1 MGSKLTECDACGA
14 EIVKGGKCPKC
25 GKDHRGFFKKH
36 KILTGL
42 LILMLLSVFIS
53 AMGGGDDTPDTG
65 EVASNSA
72 EVNKSVET
80 PQNIVTVEEPV
91 VETPITPD
99 VAPVETPITPEVT
112 PVVTDTATLGE
123 KNAASKALDYLGYSA
138 FSYSGLVKQ
147 LEFEGY
153 THKEAVYGVDKCG
166 VDWKEQAASKA
177 LDYLGYSAF
186 SSSGLV
192 KQLEFEGY
200 TSEEAIYGVDRCGA
214 DWNEQAALKAKD
226 YIEYSSFSRSELINQ
241 LEFEG
246 FTRAQAEYGVQAIG
260 Y

>member
-1 MGSKLTECDACGA
+1 MGSKLTQCNACGA

-99 VAPVETPITPEVT
+99 VANP
-112 PVVTDTATLGE
+112 
-123 KNAASKALDYLGYSA
+123 S
-138 FSYSGLVKQ
+138 
-147 LEFEGY
+147 
-153 THKEAVYGVDKCG
+153 
-166 VDWKEQAASKA
+166 
-177 LDYLGYSAF
+177 
-186 SSSGLV
+186 
-192 KQLEFEGY
+192 
-200 TSEEAIYGVDRCGA
+200 
-214 DWNEQAALKAKD
+214 
-226 YIEYSSFSRSELINQ
+226 
-241 LEFEG
+241 
-246 FTRAQAEYGVQAIG
+246 
-260 Y
+260 